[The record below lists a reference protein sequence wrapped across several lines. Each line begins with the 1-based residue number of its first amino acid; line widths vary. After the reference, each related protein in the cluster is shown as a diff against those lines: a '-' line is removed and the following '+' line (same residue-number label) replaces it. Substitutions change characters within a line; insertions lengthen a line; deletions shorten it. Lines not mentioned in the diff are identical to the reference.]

1 MQPEI
6 ILLSLFFLGLA
17 SADLLQNPDFESP
30 PSNLTGNSTSSVV
43 PLSQNNTIP
52 GWTFEGT
59 VNYVKASQN
68 ISLPGNGHGIQL
80 GQDGK
85 INQTFTANGN
95 IINYLLTFT
104 LAPGGQNCSA
114 NADIVVSAP
123 DSTMVFSWKQ
133 HYGKTW
139 ESYGHYLGTWGE
151 REPINLMFQSQTTET
166 DPNSICWPMLD
177 TLLLKGIAESFEAT
191 DNMLLNGG
199 FEYGP
204 DFLSNST
211 EGILL
216 DQTPSP
222 VQSPL
227 LLWSVQGTVKY
238 VDSKHYFVPQGNAAI
253 EIVSGVSAGIQ
264 IPTIL
269 NEGSTYNLNFTLGDA
284 NDTCVGDF
292 LVGALAGSTA
302 QNFSLK
308 SNGTGSAEKFSLTF
322 KAGPSP
328 TLISFL
334 SYKTSQT
341 KDGVFCGP
349 LIDDVVL
356 LLRASSGL
364 KLEMQ
369 LKVLISLYIL
379 VAILQ
384 IHWR

>member
-1 MQPEI
+1 MKGC
-6 ILLSLFFLGLA
+6 L
-17 SADLLQNPDFESP
+17 
-30 PSNLTGNSTSSVV
+30 
-43 PLSQNNTIP
+43 
-52 GWTFEGT
+52 W
-59 VNYVKASQN
+59 
-68 ISLPGNGHGIQL
+68 
-80 GQDGK
+80 
-85 INQTFTANGN
+85 
-95 IINYLLTFT
+95 
-104 LAPGGQNCSA
+104 
-114 NADIVVSAP
+114 
-123 DSTMVFSWKQ
+123 
-133 HYGKTW
+133 
-139 ESYGHYLGTWGE
+139 
-151 REPINLMFQSQTTET
+151 
-166 DPNSICWPMLD
+166 LD
-177 TLLLKGIAESFEAT
+177 T
-191 DNMLLNGG
+191 DNLLLNGG

-238 VDSKHYFVPQGNAAI
+238 IDSKHYFVPQGNAAI
-253 EIVSGVSAGIQ
+253 EIVSGVSSGIQ

-292 LVGALAGSTA
+292 LVGALAGLTA

-349 LIDDVVL
+349 LIDEMVL